1 MGLLTPDV
9 PLGRPSDAEMV
20 DAFAAM
26 VLANPINRIMLDRL
40 PQLGAPDTWL
50 VAGCL
55 FQTAWNLLS
64 DQPATAGIKDYD
76 VFYCDE
82 SDLSWHAEDR
92 VIRRAA
98 ELFADL
104 DATIEVRNQARV
116 HLWFRRRFG
125 EPCPRLTS
133 SRQAI
138 GRYLVLCTCVGAR
151 MDSGDVEVFA
161 PYGLRDLFRGRLVPN
176 PVNKSP
182 QLFAAKAASY
192 RARWPWLTVVGTA
205 EAP

>member
-1 MGLLTPDV
+1 MPGTRA
-9 PLGRPSDAEMV
+9 GRASDAEMV
-20 DAFAAM
+20 DRFVAM
-26 VLANPINRIMLDRL
+26 ILANPINRIMLERL
-40 PQLGAPDTWL
+40 PQLGVPDTWL

-64 DQPATAGIKDYD
+64 DRPSTAGIKDYD
-76 VFYCDE
+76 VFYCDG

-92 VIRRAA
+92 IIRRA
-98 ELFADL
+98 EDLFADL

-151 MDSGDVEVFA
+151 RVSGHVEVFA
-161 PYGLRDLFRGRLVPN
+161 PHGLDDLFRGRLAPN
-176 PVNKSP
+176 PVNRSLG
-182 QLFAAKAASY
+182 LFNAKVASY
-192 RARWPWLTVVGTA
+192 RARWPWLSVIAPA
-205 EAP
+205 EAS